1 MKVERE
7 ARLREIETENR
18 LRQKIPRTE
27 NNCEKRIDTEN
38 EGPKYP
44 EAKVVPMT
52 VDSNTNVSS
61 SSKSKITNSPAVVT
75 PMDVDSK
82 TNVNSPSLTKME
94 QDIAKTIDE
103 IEAAANEIEKEKTEK
118 KSIEGTPKN
127 SGGMMKH
134 VRATPKLSNTATTTP
149 QKESEGR
156 SSKVRTTE
164 IKTPSLE
171 AVSESTKN
179 FTGDINSPQ
188 PVDYTQDTELSDPF
202 DISEILH
209 IAEDRSK
216 MLSPKKSVGTP
227 QRSSTM
233 KVASMHAPFMK
244 PMPDIDLTP
253 ILPEEY
259 EDEEASAFTKAIRE
273 KKKSIRT
280 KEQQVRLHE
289 IDYKVKEKQA
299 KSIPQ
304 KPPRASRSQPPSYE
318 QFLIEKHE
326 KKPKVKHS
334 FDSTV
339 EIFRFYSLN

>member
-1 MKVERE
+1 MKLERE

-18 LRQKIPRTE
+18 LRQKTQRME
-27 NNCEKRIDTEN
+27 NNCKKRIDTEI
-38 EGPKYP
+38 EMPKCP
-44 EAKVVPMT
+44 AAKVVSMD
-52 VDSNTNVSS
+52 VDSKTDVSS
-61 SSKSKITNSPAVVT
+61 PSKLKIPDRPAVVT

-94 QDIAKTIDE
+94 EDIAKTIDE
-103 IEAAANEIEKEKTEK
+103 IEAAANELEKENTGK
-118 KSIEGTPKN
+118 KSIESTPKN
-127 SGGMMKH
+127 TGGMMKH
-134 VRATPKLSNTATTTP
+134 VRATPKLSNTAATTP
-149 QKESEGR
+149 QKESEPK
-156 SSKVRTTE
+156 SSKVRTSKS
-164 IKTPSLE
+164 KTPSLE
-171 AVSESTKN
+171 AISESTKN

-259 EDEEASAFTKAIRE
+259 EDEEASEFTKAIRE
-273 KKKSIRT
+273 KKKSMHT

-304 KPPRASRSQPPSYE
+304 KPPRASKSQPPSYE
-318 QFLIEKHE
+318 EFLIEKHE

-334 FDSTV
+334 FNSTV
-339 EIFRFYSLN
+339 EILNSRNF

>member
-1 MKVERE
+1 MKLERE

-18 LRQKIPRTE
+18 LRQKTPRTE
-27 NNCEKRIDTEN
+27 NNCEKRIDTET
-38 EGPKYP
+38 EVPKRP
-44 EAKVVPMT
+44 AAKVVSMD
-52 VDSNTNVSS
+52 VDSNINVSS
-61 SSKSKITNSPAVVT
+61 SSNSKITNSPAVVS
-75 PMDVDSK
+75 PMDVNSK

-103 IEAAANEIEKEKTEK
+103 IEAAANEIEKENTKK

-134 VRATPKLSNTATTTP
+134 VRATPKLSNAAATTP
-149 QKESEGR
+149 RESEGR
-156 SSKVRTTE
+156 SSEVKTSE

-171 AVSESTKN
+171 AISESTKN

-188 PVDYTQDTELSDPF
+188 PVDYTHDTELSDPF

-233 KVASMHAPFMK
+233 KVASIHAPFMK

-259 EDEEASAFTKAIRE
+259 EDEEASEFTKAIRE
-273 KKKSIRT
+273 KKKSMRT

-289 IDYKVKEKQA
+289 IDYKVNEKQA

-326 KKPKVKHS
+326 KEPKVKQS

-339 EIFRFYSLN
+339 EILNSRDP